1 MDFPKEKGVTVATT
15 WGLRSSPPAE
25 RVWKAP
31 RRRGSG
37 QQSRTAASRL
47 VPSAPLLPTDEGLPG
62 RPATTGLW
70 WGRLPE
76 GPLEPAGMARAQG
89 QRGRST
95 AGGEP
100 APSTLQPVA
109 PPRPTPAPPGLTA
122 AGVITWVG
130 RVLGRQGEIPTC
142 RRMGDEQS
150 ATTRPRL
157 PDPAAPLSPRGMGRP
172 LPEAPGQPSGASRP
186 PAVAPGLPAARRP
199 ARRSPGAHVPGPGSW
214 CACELLT
221 EGGLA
226 CDLRPLYRAVTPR
239 RRHSMATCRA
249 AGPGSTSKW
258 TRCCG
263 CGRAPRTSTGEQ
275 DRRPCGAPAS
285 PATLGQGSD
294 PGSAPV
300 MVWEGHVGR

>member
-1 MDFPKEKGVTVATT
+1 MRACLGGQRPLACGGGVCRRVPWSRLGWPGPRGSVGGAPRV
-15 WGLRSSPPAE
+15 GSRPPALCSLL
-25 RVWKAP
+25 AP
-31 RRRGSG
+31 
-37 QQSRTAASRL
+37 
-47 VPSAPLLPTDEGLPG
+47 
-62 RPATTGLW
+62 PAH
-70 WGRLPE
+70 
-76 GPLEPAGMARAQG
+76 AR
-89 QRGRST
+89 
-95 AGGEP
+95 
-100 APSTLQPVA
+100 
-109 PPRPTPAPPGLTA
+109 PPRPNCCWSNHVGG
-122 AGVITWVG
+122 AGSGATRGNSNVQKDGGRAVG
-130 RVLGRQGEIPTC
+130 RHPPEAPRPGRTAVA
-142 RRMGDEQS
+142 RR
-150 ATTRPRL
+150 
-157 PDPAAPLSPRGMGRP
+157 MGRP

-199 ARRSPGAHVPGPGSW
+199 ARRSPCASVPGPGSW

>member
-1 MDFPKEKGVTVATT
+1 MRACLGGQRPLACGGGVCRRVPWSRLGWPGPRGSVGGAPRV
-15 WGLRSSPPAE
+15 GSRPPALC
-25 RVWKAP
+25 
-31 RRRGSG
+31 S
-37 QQSRTAASRL
+37 
-47 VPSAPLLPTDEGLPG
+47 LL
-62 RPATTGLW
+62 
-70 WGRLPE
+70 
-76 GPLEPAGMARAQG
+76 
-89 QRGRST
+89 
-95 AGGEP
+95 
-100 APSTLQPVA
+100 

-157 PDPAAPLSPRGMGRP
+157 PDPAAPLSPRRMGRP
-172 LPEAPGQPSGASRP
+172 LPEAPGSPQAP
-186 PAVAPGLPAARRP
+186 PAPLLWRP
-199 ARRSPGAHVPGPGSW
+199 ARRSPCASVPGPGSW

-263 CGRAPRTSTGEQ
+263 CERAPRTSTGEQ

>member
-1 MDFPKEKGVTVATT
+1 MRACLGGQRPLACGGGVCRRVPWSRLGWPGPRGSVGGAPRV
-15 WGLRSSPPAE
+15 GSGPPALC
-25 RVWKAP
+25 
-31 RRRGSG
+31 S
-37 QQSRTAASRL
+37 
-47 VPSAPLLPTDEGLPG
+47 LL
-62 RPATTGLW
+62 
-70 WGRLPE
+70 
-76 GPLEPAGMARAQG
+76 
-89 QRGRST
+89 
-95 AGGEP
+95 
-100 APSTLQPVA
+100 

-199 ARRSPGAHVPGPGSW
+199 ARRSPGARVPGPGSW

-239 RRHSMATCRA
+239 HRHSMATCRA

>member
-1 MDFPKEKGVTVATT
+1 MLQSSKRTRLAAQAVALPAPYALQEHVTPERTAVLSRWPLSTPGARPWPLAQNAAHLPEVVVDFPKEKGVTVATT

-109 PPRPTPAPPGLTA
+109 PPAHARPPRPNCCWSNHVGG
-122 AGVITWVG
+122 AGSGATRGNSNVQKDGGRAVG
-130 RVLGRQGEIPTC
+130 HHP
-142 RRMGDEQS
+142 
-150 ATTRPRL
+150 
-157 PDPAAPLSPRGMGRP
+157 
-172 LPEAPGQPSGASRP
+172 PEAPRP
-186 PAVAPGLPAARRP
+186 GRTAVAPRNG
-199 ARRSPGAHVPGPGSW
+199 
-214 CACELLT
+214 
-221 EGGLA
+221 
-226 CDLRPLYRAVTPR
+226 
-239 RRHSMATCRA
+239 
-249 AGPGSTSKW
+249 
-258 TRCCG
+258 
-263 CGRAPRTSTGEQ
+263 
-275 DRRPCGAPAS
+275 PAS
-285 PATLGQGSD
+285 P
-294 PGSAPV
+294 
-300 MVWEGHVGR
+300 

>member
-109 PPRPTPAPPGLTA
+109 PRPTPAPPGLTA

-142 RRMGDEQS
+142 RMMGDEQS
-150 ATTRPRL
+150 AATRPRL
-157 PDPAAPLSPRGMGRP
+157 PDPAAPLSPRRMGRP
-172 LPEAPGQPSGASRP
+172 LPEAPGSPQAP
-186 PAVAPGLPAARRP
+186 PAPLLWR
-199 ARRSPGAHVPGPGSW
+199 PGS
-214 CACELLT
+214 LLLGARP
-221 EGGLA
+221 GG
-226 CDLRPLYRAVTPR
+226 P
-239 RRHSMATCRA
+239 H
-249 AGPGSTSKW
+249 
-258 TRCCG
+258 
-263 CGRAPRTSTGEQ
+263 
-275 DRRPCGAPAS
+275 APAS
-285 PATLGQGSD
+285 LALGRGALVSC
-294 PGSAPV
+294 
-300 MVWEGHVGR
+300 

>member
-1 MDFPKEKGVTVATT
+1 MATT
-15 WGLRSSPPAE
+15 WGLRPSPPAE

-100 APSTLQPVA
+100 APSTLQPVGPPA
-109 PPRPTPAPPGLTA
+109 HARPPRPNCCWSNHG
-122 AGVITWVG
+122 VG

-172 LPEAPGQPSGASRP
+172 LPEAPGSPQAP
-186 PAVAPGLPAARRP
+186 PAPLLWR
-199 ARRSPGAHVPGPGSW
+199 PGS
-214 CACELLT
+214 LLLGARP
-221 EGGLA
+221 GG
-226 CDLRPLYRAVTPR
+226 P
-239 RRHSMATCRA
+239 H
-249 AGPGSTSKW
+249 
-258 TRCCG
+258 
-263 CGRAPRTSTGEQ
+263 
-275 DRRPCGAPAS
+275 APAS
-285 PATLGQGSD
+285 LALGRGALVSC
-294 PGSAPV
+294 
-300 MVWEGHVGR
+300 

>member
-1 MDFPKEKGVTVATT
+1 MTVATT

-25 RVWKAP
+25 RVWRAP

-109 PPRPTPAPPGLTA
+109 PPAHARPPRPNCCWSNHG
-122 AGVITWVG
+122 VG

-172 LPEAPGQPSGASRP
+172 LPEAPGSPQAP
-186 PAVAPGLPAARRP
+186 PAPLLWRP
-199 ARRSPGAHVPGPGSW
+199 ARRSPCASVPGPGSW